1 MIYFIWCYSGGGVSG
16 FPPGQVALLS
26 ASSNG
31 GDHLDHLGTGFTD
44 MRQRSAHITF
54 KGLVKKHINSE
65 YFLIINIPYPSCRVL
80 CWPPPWRAL
89 TLTSASPLKLNHP
102 TLRAEQTT
110 WLSWL
115 PAWTPFMRTG
125 NHYEGM
131 KCYDKKTVAF
141 RCFVCLFCFCQI

>member
-1 MIYFIWCYSGGGVSG
+1 MAFEEVILFRKKLDLNLDLFHLVLFRWGSFWLPPWSGGSPLCFQQWGRSLG
-16 FPPGQVALLS
+16 PPW
-26 ASSNG
+26 
-31 GDHLDHLGTGFTD
+31 HRFH
-44 MRQRSAHITF
+44 RQRSAHITF

-110 WLSWL
+110 WLLCL
-115 PAWTPFMRTG
+115 PA
-125 NHYEGM
+125 
-131 KCYDKKTVAF
+131 
-141 RCFVCLFCFCQI
+141 